1 VILIKNLID
10 LAGSEKASLDQ
21 SRRKESAF
29 INKSLLTLGT
39 VISQLTE
46 DTPQHVSFR
55 DSKLTRLLRYSL
67 QGNSQLALIATINPM
82 EKFLDESLSTLA
94 FASRVSNIVPKPVV
108 NQSLDE
114 MSLIKKYKIEIEDL
128 KARLHET
135 NEKLQSELSN
145 KSESL
150 IDESVVLRKADI
162 SGKIDSLSKL
172 ILSSNNLNSKPLL
185 DWQASVRDYQ
195 QVLAYDIGLGNFTRG
210 ISSSGQRQFE
220 AGTFEAK
227 A

>member
-108 NQSLDE
+108 HQSLDE

-128 KARLHET
+128 KARLQET

-195 QVLAYDIGLGNFTRG
+195 QV
-210 ISSSGQRQFE
+210 
-220 AGTFEAK
+220 
-227 A
+227 

>member
-1 VILIKNLID
+1 MILIKNLID

-195 QVLAYDIGLGNFTRG
+195 QV
-210 ISSSGQRQFE
+210 
-220 AGTFEAK
+220 
-227 A
+227 